1 MTILPSRSI
10 TAGLNVPADSHPFP
24 RGEMIG
30 VSEIRRQ
37 APNAGSVLFCEARA
51 TNKGRT
57 PNQALL
63 RIDLI
68 MESLTAKPQSGAGKN
83 RALRFFH
90 PLTGRES
97 SGIGPATWLRQ
108 WLRSGVS

>member
-30 VSEIRRQ
+30 VSELRRQ
-37 APNAGSVLFCEARA
+37 TPNPGFALFCEARA
-51 TNKGRT
+51 TNNGRT
-57 PNQALL
+57 PNQTRL

-68 MESLTAKPQSGAGKN
+68 MASLWGMFSAFKMEEIKDSNRGRSGLLNHNDQKAAELDPHLTAP
-83 RALRFFH
+83 
-90 PLTGRES
+90 GR
-97 SGIGPATWLRQ
+97 
-108 WLRSGVS
+108 